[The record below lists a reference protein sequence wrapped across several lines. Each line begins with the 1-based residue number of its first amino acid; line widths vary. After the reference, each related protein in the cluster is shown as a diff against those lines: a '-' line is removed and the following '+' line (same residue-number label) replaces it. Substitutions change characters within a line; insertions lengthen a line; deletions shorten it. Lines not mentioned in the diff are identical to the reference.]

1 MVGFQKVLR
10 DKVVLLIGVASVVA
24 LSVFLSNRYD
34 QSQITPKDTAS
45 AELLT
50 KKDFDICQGVKYGI
64 PNYGDEAKR
73 RLLTLR
79 KCEQLK
85 KHDSAQNAPKRA
97 ASPENLLKKKAEL
110 TKKAEQGQAGAQFEL
125 GGMYFN
131 GDGVPQNISIAINWF
146 RKAAKQGHVS
156 AQYNLGAILFRA
168 GEYNRTLTRL

>member
-50 KKDFDICQGVKYGI
+50 KKDFDICEGVKYGI

-73 RLLTLR
+73 RLLTPR

-85 KHDSAQNAPKRA
+85 KHDSAQNAPQRA

-125 GGMYFN
+125 GGHVLQRRWSTTEYFHVRI
-131 GDGVPQNISIAINWF
+131 G
-146 RKAAKQGHVS
+146 GHVLQRRWS
-156 AQYNLGAILFRA
+156 TT
-168 GEYNRTLTRL
+168 EYFHRHKLV